1 MLPYF
6 KQLNDTLYKKNRYKL
21 GNYDY
26 RYELNEEIIDSFC
39 QEFYNEIH
47 SHIIYNFTTLI

>member
-26 RYELNEEIIDSFC
+26 RCELNEEIINNFSE
-39 QEFYNEIH
+39 EFYNEIH
-47 SHIIYNFTTLI
+47 S